1 MTKFHLILSDP
12 QLAERGR
19 RGKMRSLRQKKR
31 KQSFCESDLKMPL
44 LPLTKRQPAE
54 SRGAAFGPG
63 AGWKRLSDA
72 LWRKCERPP
81 RERTDT

>member
-1 MTKFHLILSDP
+1 MK
-12 QLAERGR
+12 
-19 RGKMRSLRQKKR
+19 SLRKKNGNR
-31 KQSFCESDLKMPL
+31 KFCESDLKMPL

-72 LWRKCERPP
+72 L
-81 RERTDT
+81 